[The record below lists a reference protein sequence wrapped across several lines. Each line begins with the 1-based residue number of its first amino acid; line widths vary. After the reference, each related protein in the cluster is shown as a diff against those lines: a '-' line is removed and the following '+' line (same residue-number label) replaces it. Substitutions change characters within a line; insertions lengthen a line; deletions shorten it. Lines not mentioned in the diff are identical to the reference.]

1 MKNETL
7 KVKIK
12 KEREESNSQAKK
24 ATSSSSKQKGFD
36 LRNKL
41 INKVKSATEQ
51 ELERQKS
58 RLKKYKSGILL
69 NRGPNERSPS
79 INSISSDDSILS
91 DNPSSKK
98 KRKKNDE
105 SDISL
110 EEEGKGNFQS
120 SMEYLKSILLTSYL
134 GSIDEKQSSMMPG
147 MGAYPMYNP
156 ETGQWMGMYPYPP
169 HFFPPIYPPSAMP
182 YSNYSDMPPRGGYR
196 GRYPRFRGRR
206 PFRGRL
212 NHYGNDDRRNDDWYD
227 HKRRHH
233 KR

>member
-1 MKNETL
+1 M
-7 KVKIK
+7 KIK
-12 KEREESNSQAKK
+12 KEREVINLKEKK
-24 ATSSSSKQKGFD
+24 STTTSSSSSSKQKTFD

-69 NRGPNERSPS
+69 NRGSKERSPS

-110 EEEGKGNFQS
+110 EEEGKDTLQN
-120 SMEYLKSILLTSYL
+120 EKYYLSSILIEPI
-134 GSIDEKQSSMMPG
+134 SIC
-147 MGAYPMYNP
+147 
-156 ETGQWMGMYPYPP
+156 
-169 HFFPPIYPPSAMP
+169 
-182 YSNYSDMPPRGGYR
+182 R
-196 GRYPRFRGRR
+196 
-206 PFRGRL
+206 
-212 NHYGNDDRRNDDWYD
+212 
-227 HKRRHH
+227 
-233 KR
+233 